1 MASIRDL
8 KNDLNNTYGEVI
20 DAVLVHQQVNNKE
33 DKAESEQLIDDIIDS
48 FDHFISEINRKD
60 VDHRAKHLKAVKS
73 DIEEKLNAFIERLNK
88 L

>member
-60 VDHRAKHLKAVKS
+60 VDRRAKHLKAVKS